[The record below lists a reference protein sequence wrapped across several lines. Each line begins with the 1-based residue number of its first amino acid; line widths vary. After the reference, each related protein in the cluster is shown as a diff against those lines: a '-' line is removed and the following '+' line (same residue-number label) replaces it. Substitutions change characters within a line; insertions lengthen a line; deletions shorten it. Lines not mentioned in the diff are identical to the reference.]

1 MIKLEDSLV
10 RGLTNPTGT
19 QSPNMSLEIDL
30 W

>member
-10 RGLTNPTGT
+10 LRLTNPICT
-19 QSPNMSLEIDL
+19 QILNMSLEIDL